1 MFRYVDEVRQ
11 DVRHTVR
18 SLRRTSGFTAV
29 AVTTLALGIGAN
41 TALFSVANAVLLKPL
56 SVPHPERLVRSV
68 TESNG
73 VWLNSSPETL
83 KIWTDADAIF
93 EDVSAHRFD
102 IVNLTGSVQPVQ
114 IGVARVS
121 HAFLRLFG
129 APVLRGRAFTPEE
142 DRPGGPAVAIL
153 SYSLWMRQFGGNES
167 ILGRRLMLGT
177 VPHAIVGVIGPGFN
191 SEQFQPPPDL
201 WVPLQADPDHVDG
214 ASIYQVTARLRPG
227 VSEAEANAHVR
238 GVLDALK
245 PAARTGRG
253 GRRYAWIALPLQEA
267 MVGSF
272 RTSINLL
279 AGAVGMLLLIACANV
294 AGLVLVRAD
303 ARKLEIAIRAAI
315 GAGRGRI
322 LRQLLIESVVLS
334 LIGGA
339 VGLIIGPLIVRSF
352 VGLYPGANPFMIAA
366 DEALPRLG
374 DAAGRGLVDG
384 RVLSFTLVVSI
395 AAGIVSGLLPAWH
408 LFRAL
413 SRSTLQTTNAPASGM
428 RWLTGRA
435 GLVITELSLALML
448 VVGAGLLIRTSLA
461 MRSVDPGFDPD
472 PVLTLRMSVTG
483 TKFETRDGIAELA
496 RAGLARVQE
505 VPGVIRAST
514 TCCMPLETV
523 WQLPFVIASR
533 AGEGLLTSGAMS
545 FHGMGG
551 WTFVSPGYFDV
562 FHIPVLRGRDFSVDD
577 DARAPGVA
585 IINEAMA
592 HQYWPNGDPLSDHLI
607 IGRGMRA
614 AYTEDPIRQI
624 IGIVGNVHDTGLT
637 RNVRPAVYVPMAQV
651 PDAVTVANVKLLPI
665 VWIARTVGDP
675 YRVSA
680 PVERALAATTGLPV
694 GRVRAMRDVVSEST
708 ARHRFDMWLMT
719 AFGLCAL
726 VLCAVGVYGL
736 ISYSVQQRTREIGI
750 RVALGA
756 APGEVWRLIVG
767 QAMTLAVAGI
777 LIGVA
782 GSFYLVRIMTSL
794 LFGVSPRDPLI
805 FALVP
810 LLFAAVALVAA
821 CVPARHATR
830 ISPAIALRCE

>member
-1 MFRYVDEVRQ
+1 MPAFA
-11 DVRHTVR
+11 TV
-18 SLRRTSGFTAV
+18 AV
-29 AVTTLALGIGAN
+29 ATLALGIGAN

-73 VWLNSSPETL
+73 VWLNSSPETF

-102 IVNLTGSVQPVQ
+102 IVNLTGNVQPVQ

-142 DRPGGPAVAIL
+142 DRRGGPAAAIL
-153 SYSLWMRQFGGNES
+153 SYSLWMRQFGGDES
-167 ILGRRLMLGT
+167 VLGRRLVLGT
-177 VPHAIVGVIGPGFN
+177 VPHAIVGIIGPGFN
-191 SEQFQPPPDL
+191 SEQFQTLPDL

-227 VSEAEANAHVR
+227 VSQAQANAHVR
-238 GVLDALK
+238 GVLDAVR
-245 PAARTGRG
+245 PSAGSGRAA
-253 GRRYAWIALPLQEA
+253 RRYAWIALPLQEA

-294 AGLVLVRAD
+294 AALVMVRAD
-303 ARKLEIAIRAAI
+303 VRKREIAIRAAI

-334 LIGGA
+334 VVGGV
-339 VGLIIGPLIVRSF
+339 VGIIVGPLVVRWF
-352 VGLYPGANPFMIAA
+352 VELYPAANPFMIAA

-374 DAAGRGLVDG
+374 AAAGRGLLDW
-384 RVLSFTLVVSI
+384 RVLSFALMVSI

-408 LFRAL
+408 VFRAL
-413 SRSTLQTTNAPASGM
+413 SHSTLLATNASISGM
-428 RWLTGRA
+428 RWLSGRG
-435 GLVITELSLALML
+435 GLVLIELSLALML
-448 VVGAGLLIRTSLA
+448 VIGAGLLIRTSLA
-461 MRSVDPGFDPD
+461 MRSIDPGFDPHG
-472 PVLTLRMSVTG
+472 VLTMRMSVTG
-483 TKFETRDGIAELA
+483 TRFETRDGIAELA
-496 RAGLARVQE
+496 RDGLTRVQQ

-533 AGEGLLTSGAMS
+533 AGQGLIKSGAMS

-562 FHIPVLRGRDFSVDD
+562 FRIPMLRGRDFSLDD

-592 HQYWPNGDPLSDHLI
+592 RQYWPNGDPLNDRLI

-614 AYTEDPIRQI
+614 AYTEDPVRQI
-624 IGIVGNVHDTGLT
+624 IAIVGNVHDTGLT
-637 RNVRPAVYVPMAQV
+637 RSLRPAVYVPMAQV
-651 PDAVTVANVKLLPI
+651 PDGVTVANVKLLPI
-665 VWIARTVGDP
+665 IWIARAAGDP

-680 PVERALAATTGLPV
+680 PVERALEATTGLPV
-694 GRVRAMRDVVSEST
+694 GRVRAMRDVMSEST

-736 ISYSVQQRTREIGI
+736 IAYSVQQRTREIGI

-756 APGEVWRLIVG
+756 APGEVWRLIVR
-767 QAMTLAVAGI
+767 QAMSLAAAGI

-782 GSFYLVRIMTSL
+782 GSLYLVRIMTSL
-794 LFGVSPRDPLI
+794 LFGVSPRDPVI